1 MQVRVDAFDSEELAR
16 LWMKQLALDVA
27 AGKVQIADIK
37 QERDRRLMK
46 RPAAAVSGQAPATA
60 SKRPAGAGITDPS
73 KLTGAIDE
81 DSDLDQDL
89 ESEFSDIPAG
99 LFE

>member
-1 MQVRVDAFDSEELAR
+1 MQLRVDAFDSDELAR
-16 LWMKQLALDVA
+16 AWVTRLALDVA
-27 AGKVQIADIK
+27 AGEVQLADIN

-46 RPAAAVSGQAPATA
+46 RPAAAVSGQVPATL
-60 SKRPAGAGITDPS
+60 KRPAGAGATDPS

-81 DSDLDQDL
+81 GSDLDQDL